1 LVKSSFTIIEVMFG
15 LIILSV
21 IISGYSNIL
30 LNNTISE
37 NYNNLQIAYNNFL
50 DNKQISTNNIKF
62 IEHTNE

>member
-1 LVKSSFTIIEVMFG
+1 MFG